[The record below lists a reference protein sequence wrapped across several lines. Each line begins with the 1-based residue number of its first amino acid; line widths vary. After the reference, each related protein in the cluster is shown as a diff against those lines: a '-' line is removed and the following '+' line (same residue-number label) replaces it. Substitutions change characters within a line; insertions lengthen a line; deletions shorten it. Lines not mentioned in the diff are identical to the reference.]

1 MRIITDFAD
10 QAVILPTVA
19 MVLLT
24 LLWLGWRRAAW
35 AWAGVTGGTL
45 LTMAVLKVVFAAC
58 GPEPGPGML
67 ADPSGHTAAAAA
79 VYGGAIGL
87 LLRGTLLRRM
97 RFGGGLP
104 WLEAGLAGLLLAGL
118 IGTSRVLLG
127 AHSVPDVIAGGLLG
141 TASALL
147 LARLAGPPQLGSA
160 QRRWLLAPL
169 VAVPLLLHGFH
180 LNAEPRIK
188 SVATFWPLSACRTR

>member
-24 LLWLGWRRAAW
+24 LLWLGWRRAAL

-45 LTMAVLKVVFAAC
+45 AMMAVLKVVFAAC
-58 GPEPGPGML
+58 GPDPGPGML

-79 VYGGAIGL
+79 VYGGAVGL
-87 LLRGTLLRRM
+87 LLRGTVLRRI
-97 RFGGGLP
+97 RFTGGLP
-104 WLEAGLAGLLLAGL
+104 WVEAGLAGLLLAGL
-118 IGTSRVLLG
+118 VGTSRVLLG
-127 AHSVPDVIAGGLLG
+127 AHSVPDVIVGGLLG

-147 LARLAGPPQLGSA
+147 LALLAGPPQIQSA

-188 SVATFWPLSACRTR
+188 SVATFWPLSACRSR